1 MTWDYIIFDV
11 TLNYIYIYIYIYIH
25 FILLNIFLLDTD
37 FNKSIIE
44 LGFLLMYYML
54 ENFQGDLQLITI
66 SLIKYLLLY
75 FCSFFFLIK
84 CFCSFNCA

>member
-1 MTWDYIIFDV
+1 MMWVYIIFDV
-11 TLNYIYIYIYIYIH
+11 TLNYIYIYIYTH
-25 FILLNIFLLDTD
+25 VTLLNIFLLDTD

-54 ENFQGDLQLITI
+54 ENFQGDLQSITI

-75 FCSFFFLIK
+75 FCSFFF
-84 CFCSFNCA
+84 FF

>member
-1 MTWDYIIFDV
+1 MWVYIIFDV
-11 TLNYIYIYIYIYIH
+11 TLNYIYIYIH
-25 FILLNIFLLDTD
+25 VTLLNIFLLDTD

-54 ENFQGDLQLITI
+54 ENFQGDLQSITI

-75 FCSFFFLIK
+75 FCIFFFFLIK

>member
-1 MTWDYIIFDV
+1 MWVYIIFDV
-11 TLNYIYIYIYIYIH
+11 TLNYIYIYIH
-25 FILLNIFLLDTD
+25 VTLLNIFLLDTD

-54 ENFQGDLQLITI
+54 ENFQGDLQSITI

-75 FCSFFFLIK
+75 FCSFFFFFDKMFL
-84 CFCSFNCA
+84 

>member
-1 MTWDYIIFDV
+1 MWVYIIFDV
-11 TLNYIYIYIYIYIH
+11 TLNYIYIYIYVT
-25 FILLNIFLLDTD
+25 LLNIFLLDTD

-66 SLIKYLLLY
+66 SLIKYLNLY
-75 FCSFFFLIK
+75 FCSFFF
-84 CFCSFNCA
+84 F

>member
-1 MTWDYIIFDV
+1 MMWVYIIFDV
-11 TLNYIYIYIYIYIH
+11 TLNYIYIYIH
-25 FILLNIFLLDTD
+25 VTLLNIFLLDTD

-54 ENFQGDLQLITI
+54 ENFQGDLQSITI

-75 FCSFFFLIK
+75 FCSFFFFLIK